1 MKIEVWG
8 PATWTFIHTIAEKIK
23 DEYFQIIGPQLFQ
36 MIRRICLYLPCPEC
50 SQHATYF
57 LNRVNINRIH
67 SKAEFKNMLCFFHN
81 QVNKKKQKNIYPQ
94 IELAIYADYNLIRVF
109 NQFITTYNTRGNMKL
124 LAETFQRNLVVSEL
138 KKWLVQNIK
147 YFYQ

>member
-23 DEYFQIIGPQLFQ
+23 DEHFQIIGPQLFQ

-57 LNRVNINRIH
+57 LNRVNMNRIH

-94 IELAIYADYNLIRVF
+94 IELSIYADYSLIRVF